1 VITRDPGCGDAGA
14 MAADD
19 EVAKLQSEVE
29 RLRAANAELTA
40 KTTGGSRLRRAALVF
55 LLVLGCGLVAASVVA
70 VWTRATVLN
79 TDHYVD
85 TMAPIAR
92 SPAVQ
97 KTVVDK
103 LDAQITGA
111 IDFESLARDVLPG
124 RADILAPAIQTG
136 AEAAIRQQLDNFVA
150 SDRFAQLW
158 DEANRRIHSRVVALL
173 TTGSSKRLT
182 LEGDT
187 VYLDLSAA
195 VDRVKQRLR
204 DRGFERI
211 ADAIPP
217 TVDGKIPLLTS
228 DGFGTARKGINL
240 LKHLSVLL
248 PLLALLALG
257 GHVLLADSRR
267 RGLLHVALG
276 IALTGLLLLAAVGV
290 GRSAYLGAIDHN
302 VLPKQ
307 AAADIFDALI
317 SFFRSVLRLA
327 VIAAVVLAL
336 LSLLAGKPLRR
347 AAESA
352 GPRLRAAGDRLAA
365 HPATTWLAEHRAAA
379 QWSVVLVGGLVLVAW
394 DNPTAGVVLVDA
406 VLIALAIWLV
416 AVLAHGGR
424 RAAG

>member
-1 VITRDPGCGDAGA
+1 
-14 MAADD
+14 MAEAVPPED
-19 EVAKLQSEVE
+19 VTQLRSEVE
-29 RLRAANAELTA
+29 RLREENAELAA
-40 KTTGGSRLRRAALVF
+40 KTKGSSRLRRAALVF

-79 TDHYVD
+79 TDRYVD

-97 KTVVDK
+97 KAVADR
-103 LDAQITGA
+103 LDAKITGS
-111 IDFESLARDVLPG
+111 IDFDALARDVLPA

-136 AEAAIRQQLDNFVA
+136 AEAAIRQQLDRFVA

-195 VDRVKQRLR
+195 VERVKQALR
-204 DRGFERI
+204 DRGFGRI
-211 ADAIPP
+211 ADAIPA

-228 DGFGTARKGINL
+228 DGFGTARQGINL
-240 LKHLSVLL
+240 LKHLSVGL

-257 GHVLLADSRR
+257 GHVLLSGSRR
-267 RGLLHVALG
+267 RGLLRVALG
-276 IALTGLLLLAAVGV
+276 IALTGLLLLAAVGI
-290 GRSAYLGAIDHN
+290 GRSAYLGAIDQN
-302 VLPKQ
+302 VLPEQ

-317 SFFRSVLRLA
+317 SLLRGLLRVA

-352 GPRLRAAGDRLAA
+352 GPRLRAAGERVSA

-379 QWSVVLVGGLVLVAW
+379 QWSVVLLGGLVLVAW

-406 VLIALAIWLV
+406 ALIALAIWLV
-416 AVLAHGGR
+416 AALAHSGR